1 MVAANSAEMTEW
13 QNFLREVR
21 VKPKL
26 ANAQVRMVDL
36 FSSVGGLTLGVAKG
50 LIEQGFAPKPLFAA
64 DVDIDALSV
73 YQANWPTAYT
83 YNNSVRHLVD
93 SKVLGAG
100 DESRFAYPPKI
111 SEPRL
116 AELAGSVD
124 ILLAGPPCQGH
135 SSLNNYSRGNDPRNE
150 LYLLVPAIAV
160 ALGANHVII
169 ENVPGVTR
177 EKNNVVGTTA
187 NLLEKAGY
195 KISSGVL
202 TADKFG
208 WPQTR
213 KRFFMIASRDSQ
225 PFSLE
230 TVEESLGRPAQN
242 ILWAIGDLENAARDN
257 LMNSD
262 AELSSENQL
271 RIQHLFKE
279 DLFNLPLHL
288 RPKCHQQ
295 GTSYTASYGRMYPD
309 APAPTLTTGLFSP
322 GRGRFIHPHRPRTL
336 TPREAARIQGFP
348 DWYEFDPNGK
358 TTRTNLAKW
367 IGDAVPSVLGYV
379 AVSALNLKNET

>member
-1 MVAANSAEMTEW
+1 MVTANSAEMTGW
-13 QNFLREVR
+13 QTFLNGSRT
-21 VKPKL
+21 KPKL
-26 ANAQVRMVDL
+26 ASSQIRIVDL

-50 LIEQGFAPKPLFAA
+50 LIEQGFAPKPVFAA
-64 DVDIDALSV
+64 DVDSHALSV
-73 YQANWPTAYT
+73 YQANWPTAFT

-93 SKVLGAG
+93 SKVLGTG

-160 ALGANHVII
+160 ALGAKHVII

-177 EKNNVVGTTA
+177 EKSNVVGTSA
-187 NLLEKAGY
+187 NLLENSGY

-202 TADKFG
+202 NADKFG

-213 KRFFMIASRDSQ
+213 KRFFMIASRDSE
-225 PFSLE
+225 PFSLDKI
-230 TVEESLGRPAQN
+230 EEKFEQPTQN
-242 ILWAIGDLENAARDN
+242 IMWAIGDLENSPRDN

-262 AELSSENQL
+262 AELSSENQI
-271 RIQHLFKE
+271 RIQHLFE
-279 DLFNLPLHL
+279 EGLFNLPLHL

-322 GRGRFIHPHRPRTL
+322 GRGRFIHPHLPRTL

-348 DWYEFDPNGK
+348 DWYQFDPYGK

-367 IGDAVPSVLGYV
+367 IGDAVPSILGYV
-379 AVSALNLKNET
+379 AVGALNLNNET

>member
-1 MVAANSAEMTEW
+1 MTANSAEMTEW
-13 QNFLREVR
+13 QNFLRSSRVR
-21 VKPKL
+21 PTL
-26 ANAQVRMVDL
+26 AASQVRIVDL

-64 DVDIDALSV
+64 DVDAEALSV
-73 YQANWPTAYT
+73 YQANWPTAFT

-93 SKVLGAG
+93 SKVLGTG

-111 SEPRL
+111 TEPRL
-116 AELAGSVD
+116 SELKGSVD

-135 SSLNNYSRGNDPRNE
+135 SSLNNHSRGNDPRNE

-160 ALGANHVII
+160 ALGVKHVII

-177 EKNNVVGTTA
+177 EKNNVVGTSA

-202 TADKFG
+202 AADKFG
-208 WPQTR
+208 WAQTR
-213 KRFFMIASRDSQ
+213 KRFFMIASLDSE
-225 PFSLE
+225 PVNFLKL
-230 TVEESLGRPAQN
+230 EESLSRPAQN
-242 ILWAIGDLENAARDN
+242 IMWAIGDLENALRDN
-257 LMNSD
+257 LMNSE
-262 AELSSENQL
+262 AELSAENQL

-279 DLFNLPLHL
+279 DLFNLPLNL
-288 RPKCHQQ
+288 RPKCHQK

-322 GRGRFIHPHRPRTL
+322 GRGRFIHPHLPRTL

-379 AVSALNLKNET
+379 AVNALRLSHET